1 MGLKVLLLVNRVPWP
16 IKDGGTLAHYNLL
29 KGLSDAGCDITLA
42 AMNTTKHHV
51 DVKKLPTTF
60 TRLAKL
66 HAAYVDNR
74 VKALPAFINLFSKQ
88 SYNIQR
94 FITTTY
100 EQLLVDLLSKHQF
113 DLILFDGLYTAP
125 YIDVVRKH
133 SKAKIWLRQ
142 HNVEYKIW
150 ESLANQTKQLL
161 KKNYVKLLTN
171 RLKKFE
177 QQVLPKFDAII
188 ALTQK
193 DITDMQAL
201 GCHQPMFVSPVGID
215 FKQTVSKMLVQP
227 KSVFHLGAMDW
238 QPNQQAMEWFLTE
251 VWPLVIKQEPDAI
264 FYMAGKKMP
273 ASFKKYQTS
282 NIKIMGE
289 VEDATVF
296 MQSKQIMVV
305 PLFAGS
311 GIRVKILEGM
321 SLGKAIVTTTL
332 GVEGIEAQNKKHV
345 LVADDAQTFAAS
357 IVELLQNQTKTEQLG
372 NEAKQ
377 LATDQYHNN
386 KVITR
391 LLNFYNT
398 QQHA

>member
-1 MGLKVLLLVNRVPWP
+1 MGLKILLLVNRVPWP
-16 IKDGGTLAHYNLL
+16 VKDGGTLAHYNLL

-42 AMNTTKHHV
+42 AMNTSKHHV
-51 DVKKLPTTF
+51 DVNKLPATF

-66 HAAYVDNR
+66 HTTFVDNR
-74 VKALPAFINLFSKQ
+74 VKALPAFINLFGKQ

-94 FITTTY
+94 FITPAY
-100 EQLLVDLLSKHQF
+100 EQLLVDLLSKQHF

-133 SKAKIWLRQ
+133 SQAKIWLRQ

-150 ESLANQTKQLL
+150 ESLAHQTKQLL

-215 FKQTVSKMLVQP
+215 FKQTVSKVTVQP

-238 QPNQQAMEWFLTE
+238 QPNQQAMEWFVTE

-321 SLGKAIVTTTL
+321 SLAKAIVTTTL
-332 GVEGIEAQNKKHV
+332 GVEGIDAQNKEHV
-345 LVADDAQTFAAS
+345 LVADDASAFANA
-357 IVELLQNQTKTEQLG
+357 IVELLQNQSMAEQLG

-386 KVITR
+386 KVIAR

-398 QQHA
+398 QPHA